1 MIVNPFQ
8 RKEMLTTYAGTRIL
22 QMDFGLVGTVIPDPF
37 NTHRQWRIEGLYAPT
52 GHRAI
57 DGIRIKLVDSKSFI
71 TFINQMD
78 MEVLLGMVTPGTTC
92 RWSGKKYAEPG
103 DSDFY
108 GMFVDDDDLVDDL
121 YDRELLLRGVSD
133 SGVLH
138 PNTEVIRRVHI
149 EEKID
154 VEELWTLLWDGD
166 PETGVCPDIRFET
179 VERRWSRVERVRA
192 PWDLID

>member
-8 RKEMLTTYAGTRIL
+8 RKEMLATYAGTRIL
-22 QMDFGLVGTVIPDPF
+22 QMDFGLVGTVIADPF
-37 NTHRQWRIEGLYAPT
+37 NKFRRWRIDGLYAPT

-57 DGIRIKLVDSKSFI
+57 DGIRIKLVDDKSFI

-78 MEVLLGMVTPGTTC
+78 LEVLLGMGRPGATC
-92 RWSGKKYAEPG
+92 RWSGRKYAEPG

-121 YDRELLLRGVSD
+121 YDRELLLRGVSE
-133 SGVLH
+133 SGVLRQD
-138 PNTEVIRRVHI
+138 TELLRRVHL

-154 VEELWTLLWDGD
+154 VEELWLLLWDGD
-166 PETGVCPDIRFET
+166 PESGVSPDIRFET

>member
-8 RKEMLTTYAGTRIL
+8 RKELLATFAGTRIL
-22 QMDFGLVGTVIPDPF
+22 QADFGLMGTSVTDPF
-37 NTHRQWRIEGLYAPT
+37 NKYRTWRVQCLYAPT

-57 DGIRIKLVDSKSFI
+57 DGIRIKLADDKGFV

-78 MEVLLGMVTPGTTC
+78 FEVLLKMGRPGALC

-121 YDRELLLRGVSD
+121 YDRELLLRGMTPG
-133 SGVLH
+133 GVLAN
-138 PNTEVIRRVHI
+138 NTEIIRRVHL
-149 EEKID
+149 EEKVD
-154 VEELWTLLWDGD
+154 VEELHLLLWDGD
-166 PETGVCPDIRFET
+166 PETGICPDIRFET